1 MVWDPCPTST
11 PIIPTELSVTA
22 EFSASDSPTPTPI
35 GSPKTPPSGKILSST
50 PTPARGRTHSFIGVV
65 PPQPWGRGKIPT
77 GWGVLGAPYL
87 PLCHPEWV
95 WLWGLG
101 GFIALFKGLGRQL
114 FNFRWWWGFL
124 YRPSPAGRSPWVL
137 WRNSTTTAAWARAPA
152 SLCAAFSARWGR
164 ALASNSAGGLSAGF
178 WPYELWNLLLGG
190 FLLGWRSLYLGC
202 LITAWGPGEWTGPWG
217 G

>member
-1 MVWDPCPTST
+1 MSFVSF
-11 PIIPTELSVTA
+11 SVFRPLVC
-22 EFSASDSPTPTPI
+22 FSFLI
-35 GSPKTPPSGKILSST
+35 VLVFEHCWIKYWIK
-50 PTPARGRTHSFIGVV
+50 VV
-65 PPQPWGRGKIPT
+65 IEA
-77 GWGVLGAPYL
+77 VLGAPYL